1 MRGRDAERE
10 RYRDRAHAGRLLA
23 QHLDPPARPAVV
35 LALPRGGVPVAA
47 PIAERWGLPLAV
59 LTVRKLGAPDR
70 RELAMGA
77 VASVGDRVELFRNE
91 PLVRQLGVNDET
103 FAAVR
108 DREVKELA
116 QRVSRFGQPPEL
128 RARHLIVVDDGL
140 ATGATMAAAVRLL
153 KGLSPASITVAVP
166 VAARQALALVSP
178 DARVVCPRTPEPF
191 IAVGQAYDDFEQVS
205 DDEVRRL
212 LQARSQS

>member
-1 MRGRDAERE
+1 MRWRDAGRE
-10 RYRDRAHAGRLLA
+10 RYRDREHAGRLLA
-23 QHLDPPARPAVV
+23 EQLEPPGRPAVV
-35 LALPRGGVPVAA
+35 LALPRGGVPVAG

-70 RELAMGA
+70 PELAMGA
-77 VASVGDRVELFRNE
+77 VASVGDRVELFRNDS
-91 PLVRQLGVNDET
+91 LVRQLGVNDEA

-116 QRVSRFGQPPEL
+116 ERVSRFGQPPDL
-128 RARHLIVVDDGL
+128 TDRHLIVVDDGL
-140 ATGATMAAAVRLL
+140 ATGATMVAAVRLL
-153 KGLSPASITVAVP
+153 NGLSPATITVAVP
-166 VAARQALALVSP
+166 VAARQAVALVSR

-191 IAVGQAYDDFEQVS
+191 IAVGQAYDDFDQVS

-212 LQARSQS
+212 LRTR

>member
-1 MRGRDAERE
+1 MRWRDAGPE
-10 RYRDRAHAGRLLA
+10 RYRDREHAGRLLA
-23 QHLDPPARPAVV
+23 QQVEPEGRPAVV

-47 PIAERWGLPLAV
+47 PIAERWQIPLAV

-91 PLVRQLGVNDET
+91 SLVRQLGVDDEA
-103 FAAVR
+103 FAAIR

-116 QRVSRFGQPPEL
+116 RRVSRFGQPPEL
-128 RARHLIVVDDGL
+128 ANRHLIVVDDGL
-140 ATGATMAAAVRLL
+140 ATGATMVAAVRLL
-153 KGLSPASITVAVP
+153 SGLSPATITVAVP
-166 VAARQALALVSP
+166 VAARQALELVTP
-178 DARVVCPRTPEPF
+178 YARVVCPRTPQPF

-212 LQARSQS
+212 LQVD